1 MRRYLRKGECL
12 DFIQLLRSYLADI
25 PFDLRKRV
33 AKYENYYHAIFHS
46 IFYLIGTDVKAEY
59 HTSQGA
65 IDLVVKTADFIYI
78 IELKINGN
86 ASEAI
91 AQIKANGYATPFAND
106 SRTTIYIGLGFSKQS
121 HTIDSYEIL

>member
-1 MRRYLRKGECL
+1 M
-12 DFIQLLRSYLADI
+12 
-25 PFDLRKRV
+25 
-33 AKYENYYHAIFHS
+33 
-46 IFYLIGTDVKAEY
+46 
-59 HTSQGA
+59 
-65 IDLVVKTADFIYI
+65 VKTADFIYI

-106 SRTTIYIGLGFSKQS
+106 SRTTICIGLGFSKQS